1 MIEYDMEKARDIW
14 KNKIR
19 RARGPKLEEQDVK
32 YMRALEANNDTNAI
46 VNIKEQLRNF
56 PNKVEIEQ
64 AQTVED
70 LKEIWDTTLLGEVD

>member
-14 KNKIR
+14 KNKKR

>member
-1 MIEYDMEKARDIW
+1 ML
-14 KNKIR
+14 KNYQY
-19 RARGPKLEEQDVK
+19 G
-32 YMRALEANNDTNAI
+32 M
-46 VNIKEQLRNF
+46 KEQLRNF

>member
-1 MIEYDMEKARDIW
+1 MEKARHIW

-19 RARGPKLEEQDVK
+19 KARTPKLEEQDVK

-70 LKEIWDTTLLGEVD
+70 LKQIWDTTLLGDKD